1 MRNKSLIAPSYL
13 CVFLLTL
20 VAAAPACPGP
30 AVVGLVAGSTN
41 ASVGGETILP
51 NTTLFSGDRLEVN
64 DGVAVVA
71 LGSTS
76 RMVFGRDTV
85 ASFLRESDD
94 VTVLLGHGEV
104 SLFHGENA
112 VPVRVKAGDI
122 SVVPISGFETLGG
135 VAAGNGVVVVTAK
148 DGRLRVEGNG
158 QAIIVA
164 KGETLTLAAR
174 AISPQAA
181 RESSVPKPPDV
192 PPPSTRYPAPVEIRE
207 TGPGGGSLSA
217 SAGGLSHKGTA
228 KADASGVAL
237 DAAAPAGSAPV
248 MMPATSDTIGYALNP
263 LASRMGPPSPHA
275 PPKPPKPHEP
285 HEPHGPH

>member
-1 MRNKSLIAPSYL
+1 MRNKSQIAPSYL

-20 VAAAPACPGP
+20 VVAAPAYPGP

-104 SLFHGENA
+104 SLFHAESA

-122 SVVPISGFETLGG
+122 SVVPVSGFETLGG
-135 VAAGNGVVVVTAK
+135 VAAGNGFVVVTAK

-158 QAIIVA
+158 QTIIVA

-174 AISPQAA
+174 ASSPQAA
-181 RESSVPKPPDV
+181 RESSVSKPPGV
-192 PPPSTRYPAPVEIRE
+192 LPPLSPYPSPVEIRE
-207 TGPGGGSLSA
+207 TGPSGQSFNA
-217 SAGGLSHKGTA
+217 SAGGLSHEGTA
-228 KADASGVAL
+228 KADASRVAL
-237 DAAAPAGSAPV
+237 DAPVPAGSAPV
-248 MMPATSDTIGYALNP
+248 MAPATSDTIGRALNP
-263 LASRMGPPSPHA
+263 LVHKPPPPSPH
-275 PPKPPKPHEP
+275 KPH
-285 HEPHGPH
+285 H

>member
-1 MRNKSLIAPSYL
+1 
-13 CVFLLTL
+13 
-20 VAAAPACPGP
+20 
-30 AVVGLVAGSTN
+30 
-41 ASVGGETILP
+41 
-51 NTTLFSGDRLEVN
+51 
-64 DGVAVVA
+64 
-71 LGSTS
+71 
-76 RMVFGRDTV
+76 MVFGRDTV

-174 AISPQAA
+174 ANSPQAA
-181 RESSVPKPPDV
+181 RESSVPKPPVV
-192 PPPSTRYPAPVEIRE
+192 PPPSTPYPSPAEIRE
-207 TGPGGGSLSA
+207 TGPSGGSLSA
-217 SAGGLSHKGTA
+217 SAGGLSHEGTA

-248 MMPATSDTIGYALNP
+248 MALGTSDTIVYALST
-263 LASRMGPPSPHA
+263 LADSRPESSPHTPPKP
-275 PPKPPKPHEP
+275 PPKPPKPPKRH
-285 HEPHGPH
+285 